1 MVDSVLTEKTLQ
13 ECLAKLLNNEELS
26 DVKFKVSGKL
36 ISAHKNILTARSD
49 YFRLMLCENL
59 AEDRLKRPILIEN
72 ISYDAFKALLFYI
85 YTGSIE
91 ETSSPKTVCELARV
105 SDWYNIVE
113 LKDRCYSFAKMNLSI
128 ENVIPF
134 FLNAIGSEQSG
145 EEAGL
150 DVIEE
155 YCLRFIAKNFS
166 QLIER
171 AEFKQLPQK
180 YLIHITQYYAQFQQ

>member
-1 MVDSVLTEKTLQ
+1 MLTEKTL
-13 ECLAKLLNNEELS
+13 EESLAKLLENEELS

-72 ISYDAFKALLFYI
+72 ISYHAFKALLFYI
-85 YTGSIE
+85 YTGCVE
-91 ETSSPKTVCELARV
+91 ENSSPKTVCELARV

-113 LKDRCYSFAKMNLSI
+113 LKDRCFLFAKTNLSI
-128 ENVIPF
+128 ENVIPY
-134 FLNAIGSEQSG
+134 FLNAIGSEQQDGG
-145 EEAGL
+145 EEQPGL
-150 DVIEE
+150 DVIED

-171 AEFKQLPQK
+171 AEFKELPQK
-180 YLIHITQYYAQFQQ
+180 YLIHITQFYAQFQQ